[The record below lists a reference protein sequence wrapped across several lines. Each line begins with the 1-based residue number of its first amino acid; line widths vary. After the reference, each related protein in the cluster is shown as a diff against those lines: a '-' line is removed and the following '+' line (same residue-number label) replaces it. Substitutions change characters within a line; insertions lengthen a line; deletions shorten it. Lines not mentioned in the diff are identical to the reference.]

1 MAYLLD
7 WRTGFP
13 FSVQDET
20 GHVSGQPNS
29 FRFPNYFELNVH
41 IERRMYLWNH
51 WWAFRLGI
59 NNLTDHSNPNLVN
72 NVTSSPQFLSFYG
85 GQSRAFTF
93 RIRWL
98 ENP

>member
-7 WRTGFP
+7 WRTGLP
-13 FSVQDET
+13 FSALDEA
-20 GHVSGQPNS
+20 GHVSGEPNS

-41 IERRMYLWNH
+41 IERRMHLWNH